1 MYRTNVYE
9 ATKLIDSIYIV
20 GIQNYDI
27 ECNLIIYINL
37 NII

>member
-9 ATKLIDSIYIV
+9 ATKLIDSIYLV

-27 ECNLIIYINL
+27 ECNS
-37 NII
+37 NI

>member
-9 ATKLIDSIYIV
+9 SSKLISSIYIV

-27 ECNLIIYINL
+27 ECKL
-37 NII
+37 NY

>member
-20 GIQNYDI
+20 GIQNYDV
-27 ECNLIIYINL
+27 ECNLKYNK
-37 NII
+37 

>member
-20 GIQNYDI
+20 GILNYDV
-27 ECNLIIYINL
+27 ECN
-37 NII
+37 

>member
-9 ATKLIDSIYIV
+9 SSKLINSIYIV

-27 ECNLIIYINL
+27 ECNYQY
-37 NII
+37 

>member
-20 GIQNYDI
+20 GIQNYDV
-27 ECNLIIYINL
+27 ECNSNTKY
-37 NII
+37 